1 MSAARRTPSP
11 EAQANRLQ
19 RLVASNNAYRDQ
31 HNPLRSLTMPTAVNW
46 LEQAQRG
53 IYADLQWAYEVGIE
67 PGNADLLCIRE
78 RSEAALRDCEW
89 TIKQIDPDTAKF
101 DQALA
106 DDQEAFLRELW
117 EGVANFSD
125 AIGFLDSYR
134 FRGFAHVCPWP
145 ADGDA
150 NMIKKL
156 QPLDQWN
163 LVRNGYRGAWHWNPK
178 AQQVPASSLAAD
190 SLMDPSEYCMI
201 ETSRPVNRIA
211 LIGHVRAS
219 IAEKDW
225 DSYVE
230 IYGIPGVFVVMPD
243 NVSNDKESEY
253 LELAEKAAEQGSGAL
268 PSGSSITTT
277 QEARSSQP
285 FQPRLEW
292 IQKQVILAGTGGL
305 LTMLAESG
313 SGTLAGSV
321 HADAFRQIG
330 RGVARR
336 ISEAFQKQIEK
347 PRLEKLFPGRPVLAY
362 FDMQP
367 PEYRDQDKAVANVVA
382 LAGAGFVMDPAEV
395 AELTGLQIP
404 EQPKDNTQQILK
416 NLYPLIAAGYRPP
429 EAVLEKL
436 LGIKLELV
444 PSVVPA
450 VAKMR
455 ATETR
460 ARQASPEQQ
469 PEQQPAVLTDLQAT
483 FAKLEKMA
491 LDPAVSDADMQAACK
506 AAAEA
511 MPELLPDLTA
521 AIARPMAMEMAE
533 AAVAG
538 AVEGTKP

>member
-1 MSAARRTPSP
+1 MSRRTPTP
-11 EAQANRLQ
+11 ENQADRVK
-19 RLVASNNAYRDQ
+19 RLVTTTNAWRDQ

-89 TIKQIDPDTAKF
+89 TVKTIDPDTAKF

-117 EGVANFSD
+117 EGVENLSD

-134 FRGFAHVCPWP
+134 FRGFAHLAPW
-145 ADGDA
+145 ASDSDA
-150 NMIKKL
+150 NLIKRL
-156 QPLDQWN
+156 HPLDQWN
-163 LVRNGYRGAWHWNPK
+163 ICRNGYRGAWHWNAK
-178 AQQVPASSLAAD
+178 AQQVPASSLPKD
-190 SLMDPSEYCMI
+190 SLMDPSEYCVL

-211 LIGHVRAS
+211 LVGHVRAS

-230 IYGIPGVFVVMPD
+230 IFGIPGVFVVMPENVPD
-243 NVSNDKESEY
+243 NKVSEFLD
-253 LELAEKAAEQGSGAL
+253 LAEKAAEQGSGAL

-292 IQKQVILAGTGGL
+292 IQKQVVLAGTGGL
-305 LTMLAESG
+305 LNMLTESG

-336 ISEAFQKQIEK
+336 VSEAFQRQIEK

-367 PEYRDQDKAVANVVA
+367 PEYRDTEKAVANVVA
-382 LAGAGFVMDPAEV
+382 LAGAGYRMEAEEV
-395 AELTGLQIP
+395 SELTGLEVEDTGPVQ
-404 EQPKDNTQQILK
+404 QPQ
-416 NLYPLIAAGYRPP
+416 PGF
-429 EAVLEKL
+429 
-436 LGIKLELV
+436 
-444 PSVVPA
+444 
-450 VAKMR
+450 AKMR
-455 ATETR
+455 AREIEDGKVKIEDSVGQTLY
-460 ARQASPEQQ
+460 
-469 PEQQPAVLTDLQAT
+469 VLADLHAT
-483 FAKLEKMA
+483 FARLEAMA
-491 LDPAVSDADMQAACK
+491 RDPAVSDADLQAACK

-511 MPELLPDLTA
+511 MPELLPELTA

-533 AAVAG
+533 AAVQG
-538 AVEGTKP
+538 AEEGVGK

>member
-1 MSAARRTPSP
+1 MSRRTPTP
-11 EAQANRLQ
+11 ENQADRVK
-19 RLVASNNAYRDQ
+19 RLVTTTNGWRDQ

-89 TIKQIDPDTAKF
+89 TVKTIDPDTAKF

-117 EGVANFSD
+117 EGVENLSD

-134 FRGFAHVCPWP
+134 FRGFAHVAPW
-145 ADGDA
+145 ASDADA
-150 NMIKKL
+150 NLIKRL
-156 QPLDQWN
+156 HPLDQWN
-163 LVRNGYRGAWHWNPK
+163 IVRNGYRGAWHWNAK
-178 AQQVPASSLAAD
+178 AQQVPASSLPKD
-190 SLMDPSEYCMI
+190 SLMDPSEYCVI

-211 LIGHVRAS
+211 LVGHVRAS

-230 IYGIPGVFVVMPD
+230 IFGIPGVFVVMPENVPD
-243 NVSNDKESEY
+243 NKVSEFLD
-253 LELAEKAAEQGSGAL
+253 LAEKAAEQGSGAL

-292 IQKQVILAGTGGL
+292 IQKQVVLAGTGGL

-336 ISEAFQKQIEK
+336 ISEAFQRQIEK

-367 PEYRDQDKAVANVVA
+367 PEYRDQTQVVANIVA
-382 LAGAGFVMDPAEV
+382 LAQQGYSLDAAQVS
-395 AELTGLQIP
+395 ELTGYDVP
-404 EQPKDNTQQILK
+404 EKSNDSAQQLLK
-416 NLYPLIAAGYRPP
+416 NLYPLIAAGYRPN
-429 EAVLEKL
+429 EKTLEKL
-436 LGIKLELV
+436 LGIPLDLV
-444 PSVVPA
+444 P
-450 VAKMR
+450 VASPQAFARMR
-455 ATETR
+455 ATASEER
-460 ARQASPEQQ
+460 AAQAESV
-469 PEQQPAVLTDLQAT
+469 VLDLQEV
-483 FAKLEKMA
+483 FARLERMA
-491 LDPAVSDADMQAACK
+491 RDPAVSDADLQAACK

-511 MPELLPDLTA
+511 MPELLPELTA
-521 AIARPMAMEMAE
+521 AIARPMAMDMAE
-533 AAVAG
+533 AAVGG
-538 AVEGTKP
+538 AVEGTQP

>member
-1 MSAARRTPSP
+1 
-11 EAQANRLQ
+11 
-19 RLVASNNAYRDQ
+19 
-31 HNPLRSLTMPTAVNW
+31 
-46 LEQAQRG
+46 
-53 IYADLQWAYEVGIE
+53 
-67 PGNADLLCIRE
+67 
-78 RSEAALRDCEW
+78 
-89 TIKQIDPDTAKF
+89 
-101 DQALA
+101 
-106 DDQEAFLRELW
+106 
-117 EGVANFSD
+117 
-125 AIGFLDSYR
+125 
-134 FRGFAHVCPWP
+134 
-145 ADGDA
+145 
-150 NMIKKL
+150 
-156 QPLDQWN
+156 
-163 LVRNGYRGAWHWNPK
+163 
-178 AQQVPASSLAAD
+178 
-190 SLMDPSEYCMI
+190 MDPSEYCMI

-305 LTMLAESG
+305 LNVLTESG

-330 RGVARR
+330 RGVSRR
-336 ISEAFQKQIEK
+336 ISEAFQRQIER

-382 LAGAGFVMDPAEV
+382 LAGAGYRMDAEEV
-395 AELTGLQIP
+395 SELTGLEVEDVGAP
-404 EQPKDNTQQILK
+404 AP
-416 NLYPLIAAGYRPP
+416 AAPP
-429 EAVLEKL
+429 AF
-436 LGIKLELV
+436 
-444 PSVVPA
+444 
-450 VAKMR
+450 AKMR
-455 ATETR
+455 ATATEAG
-460 ARQASPEQQ
+460 ARQASPLQ
-469 PEQQPAVLTDLQAT
+469 DLQAT
-483 FAKLEKMA
+483 FARLEKMA
-491 LDPAVSDADMQAACK
+491 LDPAISDADLQAACK

>member
-89 TIKQIDPDTAKF
+89 TIKQIDPDTTKF

-145 ADGDA
+145 SDSDP
-150 NMIKKL
+150 NLIKKL

-178 AQQVPASSLAAD
+178 AQQVPASSLPAD

-243 NVSNDKESEY
+243 NVADDKAAEF
-253 LELAEKAAEQGSGAL
+253 LDLAEKAAEQGSGAL

-292 IQKQVILAGTGGL
+292 IQRQVILAGTGGL
-305 LTMLAESG
+305 LTILAESG

-336 ISEAFQKQIEK
+336 ISEAFQRQIER

-367 PEYRDQDKAVANVVA
+367 PEYRDTEKAVANVVA
-382 LAGAGFVMDPAEV
+382 LAGAGYRMDAEEV
-395 AELTGLQIP
+395 SELTGLEVEDVGAP
-404 EQPKDNTQQILK
+404 AP
-416 NLYPLIAAGYRPP
+416 AAPP
-429 EAVLEKL
+429 AF
-436 LGIKLELV
+436 
-444 PSVVPA
+444 
-450 VAKMR
+450 AKMR
-455 ATETR
+455 ATE
-460 ARQASPEQQ
+460 AGASEGASGSSSAASPEQAT

-491 LDPAVSDADMQAACK
+491 LDPAVSDADLQAACK

-538 AVEGTKP
+538 AVEGVQK

>member
-1 MSAARRTPSP
+1 MSARRTPTP
-11 EAQANRLQ
+11 ENQAARVQ
-19 RLVASNNAYRDQ
+19 RLVASSNVYRDTN
-31 HNPLRSLTMPTAVNW
+31 NPLRGLTMPVAVNW

-53 IYADLQWAYEVGIE
+53 IYADLQWSYEVGIE

-89 TIKQIDPDTAKF
+89 TIKQIDSNTAKF
-101 DQALA
+101 DQKLA

-117 EGVANFSD
+117 EGVTNLSD

-134 FRGFAHVCPWP
+134 FRGFAHVAPWARESDP
-145 ADGDA
+145 
-150 NMIKKL
+150 NLIEKL

-163 LVRNGYRGAWHWNPK
+163 IVRNGYRGAWHYNAK
-178 AQQVPASSLAAD
+178 ALQVPAASLPAD
-190 SLMDPSEYCMI
+190 SLMDPSEYCVI

-211 LIGHVRAS
+211 LVGHVRAS

-243 NVSNDKESEY
+243 NVPDDKVSEF
-253 LELAEKAAEQGSGAL
+253 LDLAEKAAEQGSGAL

-292 IQKQVILAGTGGL
+292 IQKQVVLAGTGGL

-336 ISEAFQKQIEK
+336 ISEAFQKQIER

-367 PEYRDQDKAVANVVA
+367 PEYRDTMKAVANVVA
-382 LAGAGFVMDPAEV
+382 LAGAGYRMEAEEV
-395 AELTGLQIP
+395 SELTGLEVEDVGAP
-404 EQPKDNTQQILK
+404 AP
-416 NLYPLIAAGYRPP
+416 AG
-429 EAVLEKL
+429 
-436 LGIKLELV
+436 
-444 PSVVPA
+444 
-450 VAKMR
+450 VAGFAK
-455 ATETR
+455 TR
-460 ARQASPEQQ
+460 ARQASPEQAT

-483 FAKLEKMA
+483 FARLEKMA
-491 LDPAVSDADMQAACK
+491 LDPAVSDADLQAACK
-506 AAAEA
+506 YAAEA

-538 AVEGTKP
+538 AVEGVQK